1 MPGCQS
7 YALTSRSRSPLL
19 LSLPQQTMNWE
30 WKSVGK
36 QGKYEKAP
44 LWAWKREKK
53 IKNHRSLVSDNHIA
67 RLGTNVLYIYAK
79 PVQDSF
85 AVQAKVISPAPWIKG
100 QATSSRK
107 SRGTERRGWTWM
119 ERKGSR
125 EPGSLLFCQRGGGHP
140 DPSCKAGGSC
150 PHSFPKLWHRQNRQM
165 RLFYHPFSLQP

>member
-44 LWAWKREKK
+44 LRFWK
-53 IKNHRSLVSDNHIA
+53 KNPHRTLLSDNHIA
-67 RLGTNVLYIYAK
+67 RLGTSVLYTK

-85 AVQAKVISPAPWIKG
+85 EIQEKIIFSAPGMKG
-100 QATSSRK
+100 QATPAMEM
-107 SRGTERRGWTWM
+107 RGIERRGRAGM
-119 ERKGSR
+119 ERKGRALESQAQPSCQG
-125 EPGSLLFCQRGGGHP
+125 EKGHSDPPMAFQGSGRGKTAGGDVLQPFLSAVLALCLLF
-140 DPSCKAGGSC
+140 
-150 PHSFPKLWHRQNRQM
+150 
-165 RLFYHPFSLQP
+165 LF